1 MATKEALTDLL
12 PSATGGG
19 GAPREAGRILIV
31 DDQPANLD
39 VLRQVLEM
47 DGHQVLLAPSGQVA
61 LRSAAKGAPDL
72 ILLDVMMPEMNGYEV
87 CRRLKDDPVTQPIPV
102 VFITANDDTDDI
114 VAGFDAGAMDYI
126 AKPFKQSE
134 VLSRV
139 RSHLALYRLTQEL
152 ERKNADLAAANVEIQ
167 QTHEQLDAAQKKLID
182 QLDGELNKARD
193 LQMGLMPSSAPAV
206 SGLDMAAT
214 CRPATHVGGD
224 YFQFF
229 KHDDTTVTICVA
241 DVTGHSMEAA
251 IPAARFD
258 GILDSQIEIESQP
271 AVLMNRLNERLV
283 KKMPGMTH
291 VCCLLAHV
299 DGNSGHVQVA
309 NAGSP
314 FPLVF
319 RAGQGEVAEVVSE
332 AYPLSVRDNTS
343 YAAVTD
349 DLAPGDALVLC
360 TDGVIE
366 ARNAA
371 GDVYGDDRL
380 RATIER
386 ACAEADGSAD
396 TVLRRILS
404 DLQAFAGEGEQDD
417 DQTVVVVIREET

>member
-1 MATKEALTDLL
+1 METRETLTDIL
-12 PSATGGG
+12 PTATGGG
-19 GAPREAGRILIV
+19 GAPRKAGRILIV

-47 DGHQVLLAPSGQVA
+47 DGHQVLLAPSGKVA

-72 ILLDVMMPEMNGYEV
+72 ILLDVMMPEMDGYEV
-87 CRRLKDDPVTQPIPV
+87 CRRLKEDPLTQPIPV

-114 VAGFDAGAMDYI
+114 VAGFEAGAMDYI

-134 VLSRV
+134 VLTRV
-139 RSHLALYRLTQEL
+139 RSHLALFRLTQEL
-152 ERKNADLAAANVEIQ
+152 ERKNADLAVANVEIQ
-167 QTHEQLDAAQKKLID
+167 ETHKQLDAAQKKLID
-182 QLDGELNKARD
+182 QLDGELNKARH

-206 SGLDMAAT
+206 SGLDLAGT

-224 YFQFF
+224 YYQFF
-229 KHDDTTVTICVA
+229 SHEDGTVTVCLA

-258 GILDSQIEIESQP
+258 GILDSQIEIEAQP
-271 AVLMNRLNERLV
+271 AALMNRLNERLA

-291 VCCLLAHV
+291 VCCLLAQV
-299 DGNSGHVQVA
+299 DGQSGQVQMA
-309 NAGSP
+309 NAGNP
-314 FPLVF
+314 FPQIY
-319 RAGQGEVAEVVSE
+319 RTEQGEVSEVVAE
-332 AYPLSVRDNTS
+332 AYPLSVRDSTNYES
-343 YAAVTD
+343 VAH

-366 ARNAA
+366 TRNSQ

-380 RATIER
+380 RATIQR
-386 ACAEADGSAD
+386 ACTEAEGSAD
-396 TVLRRILS
+396 MVLRRILS
-404 DLQAFAGEGEQDD
+404 ELQAFAGEGEQDD
-417 DQTVVVVIREET
+417 DQTVVVVIRGEA